1 MAQAK
6 MKLRG
11 DHCQCSGPPY
21 KGCGEYFNST
31 AAFDRHRV
39 GPFMPPGLRRC
50 LTVPEML
57 AKGMVRNSK
66 GFWVSEPMPL
76 LARGR
81 RKPRAI
87 DPTPYPESAFRAGR
101 RPQRH
106 TGHSVALACHHRR
119 AYSSRRRLTAE

>member
-66 GFWVSEPMPL
+66 GFWVSEPMPPRKWGAKATPS
-76 LARGR
+76 ARQTQTAGDR
-81 RKPRAI
+81 P
-87 DPTPYPESAFRAGR
+87 DPLP
-101 RPQRH
+101 
-106 TGHSVALACHHRR
+106 
-119 AYSSRRRLTAE
+119 